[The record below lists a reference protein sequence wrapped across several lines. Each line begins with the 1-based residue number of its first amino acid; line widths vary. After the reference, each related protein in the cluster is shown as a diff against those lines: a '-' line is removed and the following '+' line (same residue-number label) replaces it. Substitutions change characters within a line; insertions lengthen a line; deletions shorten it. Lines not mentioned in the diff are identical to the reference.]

1 MPQRPLSRITSR
13 PVADAGAETT
23 GPPRRLTESAAC
35 PLPRQ
40 RERRPPNPRDMSS
53 SPRIASL
60 SAGIAFALI
69 AGGCQ
74 GETRAGGKRPDP
86 VVHRIAGL
94 AAGGLDEGSLLSGR
108 VTVKRGKP
116 FMIALV
122 TARNHSPSSAT
133 ITRVTAITRPRNL
146 RTSPVRIYLAPR
158 DGKTF
163 LPLTSAEWPPPEAP
177 FIKRLPEPPVVVPSQ
192 RDVQFPL
199 AARSTAPVGTTVSLV
214 SLRSEFL
221 TTASATS
228 GQHRAHCRCGFGRS
242 VTG

>member
-1 MPQRPLSRITSR
+1 
-13 PVADAGAETT
+13 
-23 GPPRRLTESAAC
+23 
-35 PLPRQ
+35 
-40 RERRPPNPRDMSS
+40 MSS

-214 SLRSEFL
+214 ALRIEFL
-221 TTASATS
+221 HNGQRYIWTAPSPL
-228 GQHRAHCRCGFGRS
+228 QMRLRP
-242 VTG
+242 